1 MTIAASIR
9 TLGLAVLLA
18 APALPAFAQA
28 TPAAPAISIDDA
40 RRIATQQGIAKI
52 EEIELDDGKWEVEGR
67 DSGGYEIEVD
77 IRASDGLI
85 LKIERDRRS
94 PIRP

>member
-9 TLGLAVLLA
+9 TLGLAALLA

-28 TPAAPAISIDDA
+28 TPAAPAITIDDA